1 MAAVALAVVACS
13 PRIDSRGNLPDPDK
27 LAEIKPGK
35 HSRDDVAE
43 ILGSPSCIGVFDQ
56 ETWYYISKRTEAVAF
71 FEPEVAERQVI
82 IVHFNKKGVVTDVE
96 TLGLERSHAVEPV
109 ERKTPTAGA
118 ELTIMQQLLGNMGRF
133 NKPKQ

>member
-1 MAAVALAVVACS
+1 MVAVALSVVACS

-35 HSRDDVAE
+35 HSRGDVAE
-43 ILGSPSCIGVFDQ
+43 ILGSPSSIGVFDQ

-82 IVHFNKKGVVTDVE
+82 IVRFNKKGVVTGVE
-96 TLGLERSHAVEPV
+96 TLGLEQGHGVDPV
-109 ERKTPTAGA
+109 DRETPTAGA

>member
-35 HSRDDVAE
+35 HSRNDVAE
-43 ILGSPSCIGVFDQ
+43 ILGSPSSIAVFDQ
-56 ETWYYISKRTEAVAF
+56 ETWYYISKRTETVAF
-71 FEPEVAERQVI
+71 FEADVAERQVV
-82 IVHFNKKGVVTDVE
+82 IVHFDKKGVVTGVE

-109 ERKTPTAGA
+109 ERETPTAGA
-118 ELTIMQQLLGNMGRF
+118 EMTIMQQLLGNMGRF
-133 NKPKQ
+133 NKPKE

>member
-35 HSRDDVAE
+35 HSRNDVAE
-43 ILGSPSCIGVFDQ
+43 ILGSPSSIAVFDQ
-56 ETWYYISKRTEAVAF
+56 ETWYYISKRTETVAF
-71 FEPEVAERQVI
+71 FEAEVAERQVV
-82 IVHFNKKGVVTDVE
+82 IVHFDKKGVVTGVE

-109 ERKTPTAGA
+109 ERETPTAGA
-118 ELTIMQQLLGNMGRF
+118 EMTIMQQLLGNMGRF

>member
-27 LAEIKPGK
+27 LAEIRPGK
-35 HSRDDVAE
+35 HSRGDVAE
-43 ILGSPSCIGVFDQ
+43 ILGSPSSIAVFDQ
-56 ETWYYISKRTEAVAF
+56 ETWYYISKRTEALAF
-71 FEPEVAERQVI
+71 FEPKVAERQVV
-82 IVHFNKKGVVTDVE
+82 IVHFDKKGVVSGVE
-96 TLGLERSHAVEPV
+96 TVGLEQGRAVEPV

-133 NKPKQ
+133 NKRKE

>member
-35 HSRDDVAE
+35 HSRNDVAE
-43 ILGSPSCIGVFDQ
+43 ILGSPSSIAVFDQ

-71 FEPEVAERQVI
+71 FEPDVAERQVV
-82 IVHFNKKGVVTDVE
+82 IVRFNKKGVVTGVE
-96 TLGLERSHAVEPV
+96 TLGLEQGHAVEAV

-118 ELTIMQQLLGNMGRF
+118 ELSIMQQLLGNMGRF
-133 NKPKQ
+133 NKPKE

>member
-1 MAAVALAVVACS
+1 MAAVALAVVVCS

-43 ILGSPSCIGVFDQ
+43 ILGSPSSIGVFDQ

-82 IVHFNKKGVVTDVE
+82 IVHFNKNRLRPMPPGDNVRSLVRSQC
-96 TLGLERSHAVEPV
+96 LEL
-109 ERKTPTAGA
+109 RK
-118 ELTIMQQLLGNMGRF
+118 
-133 NKPKQ
+133 

>member
-1 MAAVALAVVACS
+1 MVAVALSVAACS

-27 LAEIKPGK
+27 LAEIKPGE
-35 HSRDDVAE
+35 HSRNDVAE
-43 ILGSPSCIGVFDQ
+43 ILGSPSSIGVFDQ

-82 IVHFNKKGVVTDVE
+82 IVRFNKKGVVTGVE
-96 TLGLERSHAVEPV
+96 TLGLEQGHGVDPV
-109 ERKTPTAGA
+109 DRETPTAGA